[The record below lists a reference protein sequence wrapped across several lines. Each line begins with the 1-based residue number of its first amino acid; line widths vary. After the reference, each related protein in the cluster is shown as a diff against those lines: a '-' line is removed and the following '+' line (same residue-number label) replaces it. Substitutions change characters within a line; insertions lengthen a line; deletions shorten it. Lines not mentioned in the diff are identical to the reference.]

1 MSRAPSRTF
10 KGAALALLMLAGG
23 PAQAEYIQFATADSY
38 LAAADEVRDGYVAG
52 LADTLIAFDLAP
64 EWFQSCTSRLRLRE
78 MRSAFDRWLRNH
90 PAESRFSL
98 PSNFVT
104 AIDSYCSRPVP
115 W

>member
-1 MSRAPSRTF
+1 M
-10 KGAALALLMLAGG
+10 
-23 PAQAEYIQFATADSY
+23 QFATADSY
-38 LAAADEVRDGYVAG
+38 LAATDDVRDGYVAG

-64 EWFQSCTSRLRLRE
+64 EWFESCTSRLRLRE
-78 MRSAFDRWLRNH
+78 MRSAFDRWLLNH